1 MISVS
6 LKAATDSVGF
16 SLKPFQYKTIRSC
29 FDTIWFR
36 VISISYEEMFQYDY
50 ALSHYDSEPF
60 WYLIQS
66 FWYDT
71 VRFKAV
77 LIKLDIEASWYNIIQ
92 SHFSMIWIKAL
103 YTIWSRFDT
112 IWITADSIH
121 YDSESVWYNM
131 IQSSCDTLRFTVSLI
146 QYDSVLIPY
155 IMIRYVVIQLVWY
168 TMIQSQFNTLIC
180 IWYVY
185 DSESSQSK

>member
-103 YTIWSRFDT
+103 YTIRSRFDT

-131 IQSSCDTLRFTVSLI
+131 IQSSFDTFTIHSQFDTIWFSADSVHYDSIRCDSVSLI
-146 QYDSVLIPY
+146 H
-155 IMIRYVVIQLVWY
+155 
-168 TMIQSQFNTLIC
+168 
-180 IWYVY
+180 Y
-185 DSESSQSK
+185 DSESV